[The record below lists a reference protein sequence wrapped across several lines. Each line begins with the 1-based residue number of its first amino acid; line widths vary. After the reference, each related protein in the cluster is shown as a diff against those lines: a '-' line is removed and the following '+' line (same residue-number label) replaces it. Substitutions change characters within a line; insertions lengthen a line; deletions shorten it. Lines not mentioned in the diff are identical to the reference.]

1 MRTALAGLLTAM
13 AFGAAACGGSSH
25 PVEARAVAATAL
37 LQAASGPFI
46 VGQKRF
52 VREVHRHVDAR
63 DFRAIKADVRRF
75 RAVTSHFD
83 AQVGK
88 IDFPRDRR
96 PEVRAILAGDRR
108 KIAELDAMGA
118 SNGFGEFLPLFKR
131 FQRERKTTI
140 DAINDVIH
148 KL

>member
-1 MRTALAGLLTAM
+1 VRAPLAALLIAVAL
-13 AFGAAACGGSSH
+13 GALACGGTSH
-25 PVEARAVAATAL
+25 PAEARAVAAKAL

-52 VREVHRHVDAR
+52 VREVHRHADAR
-63 DFRAIKADVRRF
+63 DFQAIKADARRF
-75 RAVTSHFD
+75 RDVISHFG
-83 AQVGK
+83 AQVRR
-88 IDFPRDRR
+88 IDFPPERR
-96 PEVRAILAGDRR
+96 AEVRAILAGDRR

-140 DAINDVIH
+140 DAINNVIH